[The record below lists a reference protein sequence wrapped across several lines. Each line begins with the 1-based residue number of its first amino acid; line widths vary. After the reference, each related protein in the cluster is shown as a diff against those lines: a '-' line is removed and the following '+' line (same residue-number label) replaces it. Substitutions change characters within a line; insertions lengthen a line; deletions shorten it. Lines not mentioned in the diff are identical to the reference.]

1 MQKTYLRSNQQ
12 IGVRPLTSADTD
24 ALFSLVTQSLE
35 SLCYWMPWC
44 NPDYS
49 REDSASW
56 TAFCDDAWSSNKEF
70 PMGIFEVATGQL
82 VGSAGINLIRRVNSS
97 GNAGYWV
104 GAPYRAR
111 GYATTAALMSA
122 DFAFSELG
130 LTRVEIVALIDN
142 APSHRVA
149 ENTGATNEG
158 LARNRL
164 YWKGKPADAVVYS
177 LIPQDLAKNEHVRR
191 FTKFIGD

>member
-1 MQKTYLRSNQQ
+1 MQTTYLRSNQQ
-12 IGVRPLTSADTD
+12 IGVRPLTSTDTD
-24 ALFSLVTQSLE
+24 ALFLLVTQSLE

-49 REDSASW
+49 REDSANW
-56 TAFCDDAWSSNKEF
+56 TTFCDDAWSSNKEF

-82 VGSAGINLIRRVNSS
+82 VGSAGINQIRRVNGT

-104 GAPYRAR
+104 GAPYRSR
-111 GYATTAALMSA
+111 GYATAAALMSA

-130 LTRVEIVALIDN
+130 LTRVEIVALVEN
-142 APSHRVA
+142 GPSRRVA
-149 ENTGATNEG
+149 ENTGAYNEG

-164 YWKGKPADAVVYS
+164 YWKGKPADAAVYS